1 MADDPSLTRSQEL
14 IKEFNYD
21 GQEDVDGCVARW
33 SSQLGKDL
41 HMDFSDIDYDSRE
54 KIKTKDKHTLSGRL
68 VDAVDLVRRQSSQMY
83 LLKEIIECF
92 KTEAL
97 ADKEKVIRLQGQLL
111 VQKDEQQELLKTSVE
126 ETVQKTVE
134 SGIQSYSAVYEG
146 VMSILRVF
154 GRYLYLRDNYII

>member
-21 GQEDVDGCVARW
+21 KQEDVEGCVASW
-33 SSQLGKDL
+33 SIKLGKDL
-41 HMDFSDIDYDSRE
+41 HMDFSDIDFESRE
-54 KIKTKDKHTLSGRL
+54 KIKTKDKQTLSSWI

-111 VQKDEQQELLKTSVE
+111 VQ
-126 ETVQKTVE
+126 
-134 SGIQSYSAVYEG
+134 
-146 VMSILRVF
+146 
-154 GRYLYLRDNYII
+154 N

>member
-21 GQEDVDGCVARW
+21 KQEDVEGCVASW
-33 SSQLGKDL
+33 SSKLEKDL
-41 HMDFSDIDYDSRE
+41 HMDFGDIDFESRE
-54 KIKTKDKHTLSGRL
+54 KIKTKDKQTLSSWI

-111 VQKDEQQELLKTSVE
+111 VQKEEQVQLLKMSVK
-126 ETVQKTVE
+126 ETV
-134 SGIQSYSAVYEG
+134 
-146 VMSILRVF
+146 
-154 GRYLYLRDNYII
+154 